1 MCCKAQ
7 LFNLLRFRLGAHSL
21 RVAEGRWERLP
32 RDRRLCERC
41 TEGVVED
48 EFHLVFECPAYDSVR
63 TKYPELFEDFGAAS
77 PFGREMA
84 AFMNQN
90 VQQVASFIHTC
101 LVVRSGAW
109 SSSQSTVSSAEG
121 FLSAASGASDVE
133 LVSTDSETGSFVS
146 VDMVDGVDPVPHE
159 PVIDS

>member
-1 MCCKAQ
+1 MSNSEVEQGNNSHPTKA
-7 LFNLLRFRLGAHSL
+7 RLGT
-21 RVAEGRWERLP
+21 

-41 TEGVVED
+41 TDGVVED

-109 SSSQSTVSSAEG
+109 SSSQSTVSSAEE

-133 LVSTDSETGSFVS
+133 LISTDSETGSFVS
-146 VDMVDGVDPVPHE
+146 VDMGDGVDPVPRE
-159 PVIDS
+159 PVVGS